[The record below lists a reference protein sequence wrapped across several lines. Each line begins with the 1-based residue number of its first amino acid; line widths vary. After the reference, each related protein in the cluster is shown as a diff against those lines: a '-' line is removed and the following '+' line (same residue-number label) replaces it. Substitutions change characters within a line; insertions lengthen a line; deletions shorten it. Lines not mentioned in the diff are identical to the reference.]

1 MNDDQQRRLRLVL
14 QRQRESHQRL
24 FELQGHT
31 IDALRSALEA
41 VARTQD
47 EMSKV
52 FLADTEAEDLTE

>member
-1 MNDDQQRRLRLVL
+1 MTDDQKTRLRLVL
-14 QRQRESHQRL
+14 ERQRHAHQRL
-24 FELQGHT
+24 FELQGQT

-52 FLADTEAEDLTE
+52 FVADTEADDLTA